1 VLQTY
6 RLTTPRGNSALL
18 ACRDD
23 TSDLAIAGSVFGGV
37 AGSPLVDEYDLGA
50 EYITGVFV
58 DVGAHIGA
66 VTVAVLLDN
75 PQARAIC
82 VEPIPDN
89 VGVLRQNLELNGL
102 TERATVIAAAVG
114 TKTVRMGSG
123 TERYVANMLGA
134 SGPET
139 SVPKV
144 TLRELV
150 KEAGG
155 EIELLKTDCE
165 GGEWSLL
172 RPLCVKHVERIVG
185 EWHGRTEAE
194 LVELLAATHVVVAS
208 ETHPGLGL
216 FVASRK

>member
-1 VLQTY
+1 MIQTY

-123 TERYVANMLGA
+123 TERYVANMRAPLAPRRA
-134 SGPET
+134 SPR
-139 SVPKV
+139 SPCASSS
-144 TLRELV
+144 R
-150 KEAGG
+150 
-155 EIELLKTDCE
+155 
-165 GGEWSLL
+165 
-172 RPLCVKHVERIVG
+172 RR
-185 EWHGRTEAE
+185 
-194 LVELLAATHVVVAS
+194 AARS
-208 ETHPGLGL
+208 
-216 FVASRK
+216 SC

>member
-1 VLQTY
+1 
-6 RLTTPRGNSALL
+6 
-18 ACRDD
+18 
-23 TSDLAIAGSVFGGV
+23 
-37 AGSPLVDEYDLGA
+37 
-50 EYITGVFV
+50 
-58 DVGAHIGA
+58 
-66 VTVAVLLDN
+66 VLLDN

-102 TERATVIAAAVG
+102 AERATVIAAAVG

-139 SVPKV
+139 LVPKV
-144 TLRELV
+144 TLRDLV

-165 GGEWSLL
+165 GGEWALL

-185 EWHGRTEAE
+185 EWHGRTEAD

>member
-1 VLQTY
+1 MIQTY

-37 AGSPLVDEYDLGA
+37 AGSPLVDEYDLAA

-75 PQARAIC
+75 PEARAIC

-102 TERATVIAAAVG
+102 AERATVIAAAVG

-123 TERYVANMLGA
+123 TERYVANMAGA

-165 GGEWSLL
+165 GGEWALL
-172 RPLCVKHVERIVG
+172 RPLCVQHVERIVG
-185 EWHGRTEAE
+185 EWHGRTEAD
-194 LVELLAATHVVVAS
+194 LVELLAATHVVVAN